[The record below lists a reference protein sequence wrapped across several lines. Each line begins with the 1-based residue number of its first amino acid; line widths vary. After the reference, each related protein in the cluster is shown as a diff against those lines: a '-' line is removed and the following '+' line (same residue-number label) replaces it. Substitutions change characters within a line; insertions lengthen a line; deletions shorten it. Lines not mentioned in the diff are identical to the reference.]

1 MKYLLDTHVFLWYLA
16 ADEKLSEKAI
26 NAIKSE
32 ENQILISIASLWE
45 ISIKFSLGKLK
56 LTEDLYALEQ
66 KIKSYQFH
74 LLPITFPHIL
84 KQAELPLHH
93 RDPFDRLIIAQS
105 LVERMTLISRDNA
118 FRHYTDQGLE
128 LIW

>member
-66 KIKSYQFH
+66 KIKSYRFH